1 MKLTASNVG
10 KLALG
15 EGEADKI
22 FRDDDLSGFGYRLRR
37 TGTGINRSWIV
48 QYRVGTKQR
57 RISLDAGKFTAGQ
70 ARKVAKDYLAQVQLG
85 RDPSAER
92 DKVREEVSA
101 ITLTVADLADKYL
114 NAQKGVFRPS
124 TFESAER
131 YFNQHLVPL
140 RSRPVDSIKRVEAA
154 NCLHSIKHERG
165 ATAAARARSTLSAMF
180 VKGYARPIRS
190 LAPMTPIRKPPAT
203 GFSAMPSWQRFG
215 IIAATMISAGRFDC

>member
-10 KLALG
+10 KLALD

-37 TGTGINRSWIV
+37 TGSGINRNWIV

-57 RISLDAGKFTAGQ
+57 RISLDAAKFTAEQ

-92 DKVREEVSA
+92 DKAREAASA
-101 ITLTVADLADKYL
+101 ITLTVGDLADKYL

-124 TFESAER
+124 TFEGTER
-131 YFNQHLVPL
+131 YFNQC
-140 RSRPVDSIKRVEAA
+140 AA
-154 NCLHSIKHERG
+154 E
-165 ATAAARARSTLSAMF
+165 
-180 VKGYARPIRS
+180 
-190 LAPMTPIRKPPAT
+190 
-203 GFSAMPSWQRFG
+203 
-215 IIAATMISAGRFDC
+215 ISAGRWHQARRGCELSAQHQTGTWRYGCGPSAFDVIGNVRMVDA